1 MVYHIFFALCS
12 EKMSFPCGFVFNCI
26 PRVGENF
33 FTFPLV
39 GESEIWYD
47 MHVHKEKQS

>member
-1 MVYHIFFALCS
+1 MGQGTSQL
-12 EKMSFPCGFVFNCI
+12 I
-26 PRVGENF
+26 PRVGEKF
-33 FTFPLV
+33 SIFPLV